1 MSICLIPPVFQWLAY
16 GPECENLALLCIC
29 VCLSVSVHAVPPHP
43 YRRPLLGVCHY
54 PAGAAL
60 MEAVISN
67 AVN

>member
-1 MSICLIPPVFQWLAY
+1 MYICLVPPVFQRLAY
-16 GPECENLALLCIC
+16 GPECENLPLVCIC
-29 VCLSVSVHAVPPHP
+29 VCLSVSVHAVPP
-43 YRRPLLGVCHY
+43 RRPLLGVCHY